1 MSVSKDTKA
10 TPPLNVLRSK
20 PVLQAVDSSWMRM
33 RNVYVRQ
40 DMPLMRRVIVCP
52 VQATLGS
59 LSTPKADAC
68 AIARADSSLIS
79 YLEDVFAQTD
89 TDSTS
94 REFAKKVS
102 HKNCILL

>member
-1 MSVSKDTKA
+1 
-10 TPPLNVLRSK
+10 
-20 PVLQAVDSSWMRM
+20 MRI
-33 RNVYVRQ
+33 VYVRQ

-52 VQATLGS
+52 VLKNLGS

-68 AIARADSSLIS
+68 ATAHADSSLIS

-94 REFAKKVS
+94 KEFVKKVS
-102 HKNCILL
+102 HKNSIVLACHT